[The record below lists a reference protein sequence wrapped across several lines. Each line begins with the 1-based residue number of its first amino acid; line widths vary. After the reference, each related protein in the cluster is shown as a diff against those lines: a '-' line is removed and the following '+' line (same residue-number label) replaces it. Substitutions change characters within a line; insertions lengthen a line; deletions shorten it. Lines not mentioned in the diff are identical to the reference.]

1 MIGFFGRKEK
11 EMEII
16 PESKL
21 LTSELKEQVKAVF
34 SKLER
39 TVYLYSI
46 LDESEKSQELGCF
59 LLELSTL
66 SDKVKLSFFKK
77 GESKELSKELE
88 EEKVPATGLYDEDKV
103 FTGIAFYGIPA
114 GQEFNSLILAIYNV
128 GGKGQEIEKRL
139 VKKLEK
145 IKNPVHFQIFV
156 SLACHH
162 CPKMVVACQRLS
174 ALSPYIKADMIDASL
189 YPEVIEQYKI
199 ERVPMTIVN
208 GEEVYMGVKPI
219 ETLVEI
225 ACDHGMVKKRRFGK

>member
-1 MIGFFGRKEK
+1 
-11 EMEII
+11 MERIL
-16 PESKL
+16 ESKL
-21 LTSELKEQVKAVF
+21 LTPELKEQVKAVF

-39 TVYLYSI
+39 TVYVYSL
-46 LDESEKSQELGCF
+46 LDESEKSKELACF

-66 SDKVKLSFFKK
+66 SEKVQFSFFKK
-77 GESKELSKELE
+77 GESNELKRDLE
-88 EEKVPATGLYDEDKV
+88 EEKVPATGLYDEEKV
-103 FTGIAFYGIPA
+103 FTGIAFYGIPS

-174 ALSPYIKADMIDASL
+174 ALSAYIKADMIDASL
-189 YPEVIEQYKI
+189 YPEVIEQYQI
-199 ERVPMTIVN
+199 ERVPMTVVN
-208 GEEVYMGVKPI
+208 GEQVYMGVKPI

-225 ACDHGMVKKRRFGK
+225 ACDHGGVRKRRFGK